1 MRMVVVSRTCVLVSV
16 FTVLVTLVMFMTLVL
31 TSAAFLVERVGTVGA
46 DTGEELLG
54 TSLVAGDELLA

>member
-31 TSAAFLVERVGTVGA
+31 TSAAFLVESVGTVGA